1 MIRMTVSDLSQ
12 ACGGHLLHGAPEVG
26 VETVVI
32 DSRKVAPS
40 ACFFAIVGARTDGH
54 EYLEAAISAGASA
67 LVVHQNPGQRAPNA
81 EVAII
86 EVDDTTAA
94 LQALAADI
102 RKRVDPRVVAITGSL
117 GKTSTK
123 HFAAALLQKRWDL
136 HSTPGNLNN
145 HWGLPLSLLGLEEH
159 HEVMVAELGMSGPGE
174 IRALTRIASPQIGV
188 ITNVAPVHMEFF
200 ASVEEV
206 AAAKAELAE
215 ELPPTG
221 TLIVNAADPRTA
233 AMATRFAQR
242 VDRVLT
248 FGHDVEADIR
258 AIGAVESADGWQFQ
272 LDIRDVRDIGGLD
285 PVDVFLP
292 LTGSHTLMNFLAA
305 AAIAHALETA
315 PEAIA
320 AQALH
325 LTLPAGR
332 GETYDLNDGV
342 RVIDDSYNA
351 SPVAMMQSLDRLAS
365 RPAAG
370 RKILAAGDMLEL
382 GSWSEDAHRDVG
394 VHAARR
400 GIDLLIAVGEW
411 ADFIAAG
418 AVAGG
423 MATSRILCFATA
435 EDAGRA
441 LAEEVHAGDLVLVKG
456 SRAVHMER
464 IIEALRQRELASRH
478 LAED

>member
-1 MIRMTVSDLSQ
+1 MIHMTASELGQ
-12 ACGGHLLHGAPEVG
+12 ACGGRLLHGAPDARI
-26 VETVVI
+26 ETVVI
-32 DSRKVAPS
+32 DSREAAPG

-54 EYLEAAISAGASA
+54 EYLDAAISAAASA
-67 LVVHQNPGQRAPNA
+67 LVVHEDPGEQAREA

-94 LQALAADI
+94 LQSLAATV
-102 RKRVDPRVVAITGSL
+102 RKRVDPRVVAITGSI

-123 HFAAALLQKRWDL
+123 HFATALLQDRWDV

-159 HEVMVAELGMSGPGE
+159 HEVMIAELAMSGPGE
-174 IRALTRIASPQIGV
+174 IRALARIASPQIGI

-200 ASVEEV
+200 ASVEDV
-206 AAAKAELAE
+206 AAAKAELAG

-233 AMATRFAQR
+233 AMATRFAPQ
-242 VDRVLT
+242 VGRVLT
-248 FGHDVEADIR
+248 FGHDVDADIR
-258 AIGAVESADGWQFQ
+258 TSGAVETDDGWRFQ
-272 LDIRDVRDIGGLD
+272 LDITDCK
-285 PVDVFLP
+285 PVDVMLP
-292 LTGSHTLMNFLAA
+292 LTGTYTLMNFLAA
-305 AAIAHALETA
+305 AAIAHALEIA

-320 AQALH
+320 TGAMS
-325 LTLPAGR
+325 LTFPAGR
-332 GETYDLNDGV
+332 GETHDLYDGV

-365 RPAAG
+365 LPAAG
-370 RKILAAGDMLEL
+370 RRIFAAGDMLEL
-382 GSWSEDAHRDVG
+382 GTWAEDAHRDVG
-394 VHAARR
+394 AHAARR
-400 GIDLLIAVGEW
+400 GIDLLIAVGGC

-418 AVAGG
+418 AQTGG
-423 MATSRILCFATA
+423 MAASKIFCFATA

-441 LAEEVHAGDLVLVKG
+441 LAEEIHPGDLVLVKG

-464 IIEALRQRELASRH
+464 IIEALRQRKAMSRN

>member
-1 MIRMTVSDLSQ
+1 MIRMTASDLGL

-32 DSRKVAPS
+32 DSREVAPA

-67 LVVHQNPGQRAPNA
+67 LVVHQDPGQRARNA

-86 EVDDTTAA
+86 EVDNTTAA

-123 HFAAALLQKRWDL
+123 HFAAALLQNRWDL

-174 IRALTRIASPQIGV
+174 IRALARIASPQIGV

-200 ASVEEV
+200 ASVEDV

-258 AIGAVESADGWQFQ
+258 AIGAVESADGWRFQ
-272 LDIRDVRDIGGLD
+272 LDIRDIRGLD
-285 PVDVFLP
+285 PVDVLLP

-305 AAIAHALETA
+305 AAIAHTLETA

-320 AQALH
+320 AQARH

-394 VHAARR
+394 VHAARC
-400 GIDLLIAVGEW
+400 GIDLLIAVGKW
-411 ADFIAAG
+411 ADSIAAG
-418 AVAGG
+418 AAAGG

-441 LAEEVHAGDLVLVKG
+441 LTEEVRAGDLVLVKG
-456 SRAVHMER
+456 SRAIHMER
-464 IIEALRQRELASRH
+464 IIEALRQRELVSRN